1 MQSVRLLMFLLFW
14 QVFRIYVAHIE
25 LWHSLMVGPQALKE
39 LMTFYKMQLCKA
51 LLEARL

>member
-1 MQSVRLLMFLLFW
+1 MQSAMLMTLLLFW
-14 QVFRIYVAHIE
+14 QAIRICVTPIE
-25 LWHSLMVGPQALKE
+25 LWHSLTVGPQALKE